1 MKITKIVAAFFVGSV
16 ISFFSVANASG
27 DYVFR
32 TENSYN
38 SESMNV
44 ADYSGY
50 SHVYSFA
57 VVSKG
62 AMGYQNI
69 NNFDD
74 FYHAMARCDKEK
86 QLTDEGTELFNL
98 MKQLRPTITKLSK
111 TALTPVGIGEVNRL
125 GTDFGKSRAKLIN
138 SKATYDKEINIQ
150 FVYDGDPL
158 GLETGEKFVLGITNN
173 LPEDNV
179 IVYDE
184 IKDEN
189 TLAFFY
195 NTEYKNYLN
204 NYPDLEKA
212 LGKMRVDKQYKSYI
226 ESVLPRILKKVKID
240 ELVHLGFSTGT
251 SRIDDKDFVNDLYLF
266 YQILPNIDPFLA
278 QKYSSLMDTIIR
290 PNEREYF
297 AKMEDHIAYYK
308 FGPGFKNNRI
318 GMNSG
323 KRIVKGIVD
332 DLVAINS
339 EEPVKVMILDARA
352 LISLESYL
360 FKEEFGDG
368 NTSEKVSGEL
378 GGFSVSDYA
387 PLNSLLI
394 FDLYKNA
401 DSKYFARVTLN
412 GKTKKINKEW
422 DVAKN
427 SDLYDLSMVLGTLD
441 NEESAEK
448 EQE

>member
-1 MKITKIVAAFFVGSV
+1 MKITKIAAAFFASSV
-16 ISFFSVANASG
+16 ISFFSSASASG

-38 SESMNV
+38 NESMNV

-50 SHVYSFA
+50 SHVYSLA
-57 VVSKG
+57 VISKG

-86 QLTDEGTELFNL
+86 LLTDEGTELFNL
-98 MKQLRPTITKLSK
+98 MKQLKPTITKMSK
-111 TALTPVGIGEVNRL
+111 TALTPVGIGGVSKL
-125 GTDFGKSRAKLIN
+125 GTDFGKSRSKLIA

-266 YQILPNIDPFLA
+266 YQILPSIDPILA
-278 QKYSSLMDTIIR
+278 QKYSPLMDTIIR

-297 AKMEDHIAYYK
+297 SKMEDRIAYYK
-308 FGPGFKNNRI
+308 FGPGFKKNRI

-323 KRIVKGIVD
+323 KKIVKGIVD
-332 DLVAINS
+332 DLLSVNS
-339 EEPVKVMILDARA
+339 EEPIKVMILDARA

-360 FKEEFGDG
+360 FKEEFGDV
-368 NTSEKVSGEL
+368 NISDKISEDQSS
-378 GGFSVSDYA
+378 FSVSDYA
-387 PLNSLLI
+387 PLNSALI

-401 DSKYFARVTLN
+401 DSKYFAKISLN
-412 GKTKKINKEW
+412 GRTKKINKDW
-422 DVAKN
+422 DVAK
-427 SDLYDLSMVLGTLD
+427 SSELYDLSMVLGALD
-441 NEESAEK
+441 NEESTDK